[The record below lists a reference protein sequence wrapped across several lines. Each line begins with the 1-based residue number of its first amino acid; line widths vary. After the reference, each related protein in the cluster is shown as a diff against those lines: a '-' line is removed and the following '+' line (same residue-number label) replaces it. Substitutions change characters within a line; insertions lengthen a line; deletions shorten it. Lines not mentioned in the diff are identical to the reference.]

1 MKDIADV
8 KDLNAKLETLEVK
21 LAELNA
27 EIAELKLDIEKLE
40 AALAK
45 SKALREE
52 EKAENM
58 KDIADANKGLDATE
72 QALEILKDFYKQ
84 AAKNTVFVQASPVD
98 DDTSAPAKGAY
109 KGNQAQGNGIIS
121 ILEVI
126 VSDFKRTIKKTAE
139 AEQKAH
145 EEFVLFERE
154 TTSAIAGKST
164 TKKLDEEQVI
174 KDKATHEKTFADL
187 RMNVDLLDSA
197 LKAYEELVPTC
208 VDTGMSYAERV
219 AAREAEIEAL
229 KKALCILDAEGVE
242 EMCKGG
248 K

>member
-1 MKDIADV
+1 MEAPMR
-8 KDLNAKLETLEVK
+8 LE
-21 LAELNA
+21 ELNA
-27 EIAELKLDIEKLE
+27 EISELKIDIEKLE

-45 SKALREE
+45 AKDLRAK

-58 KDIADANKGLDATE
+58 QDIADAAKGLEATTDA
-72 QALEILKDFYKQ
+72 LNILKDYYKQ
-84 AAKNTVFVQASPVD
+84 AAKNSVLMQASPVD
-98 DDTSAPAKGAY
+98 DDTSAASQGAY
-109 KGNQAQGNGIIS
+109 KGNQAQGGGIIAM
-121 ILEVI
+121 LDVI
-126 VSDFKRTIKKTAE
+126 VSDFKHTIKKTTA

-154 TTSAIAGKST
+154 TTTAISGKST
-164 TKKLDEEQVI
+164 TKKLDEEQVV
-174 KDKATHEKTFADL
+174 KDTATHEKTFADL
-187 RMNVDLLDSA
+187 TMNVDLLDSA

-229 KKALCILDAEGVE
+229 KKALCILDGEGVE